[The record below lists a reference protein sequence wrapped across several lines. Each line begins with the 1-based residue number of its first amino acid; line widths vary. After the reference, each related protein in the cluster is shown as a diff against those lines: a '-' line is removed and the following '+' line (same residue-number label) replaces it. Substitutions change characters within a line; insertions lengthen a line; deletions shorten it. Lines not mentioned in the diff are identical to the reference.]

1 MQPALLTTERPSSM
15 CLPDILKD
23 LRMVDLVDKSFI
35 ATLYST
41 KAGRSGQVG
50 ISAQRTEF
58 DFAESGW
65 LQIVGHGLRVR
76 PIDFHFQFVE
86 DQGDR
91 IHYDITC
98 ASRVDGYLGKKLG
111 RSSGG
116 YLGLY
121 GKNEITFF
129 WKVQPRAE
137 WYGQQE
143 RHFILRDYE
152 GHEIKSYDRNRDGDR
167 YLNAYEGAPLSFAVR
182 IKEVL

>member
-1 MQPALLTTERPSSM
+1 
-15 CLPDILKD
+15 
-23 LRMVDLVDKSFI
+23 MVDNVDKSFI

-41 KAGRSGQVG
+41 SSGRSGQIG
-50 ISAQRTEF
+50 ISAQQTEF

-65 LQIVGHGLRVR
+65 LQVVGRGQRVR
-76 PIDFHFQFVE
+76 PVDFRFQCIE
-86 DQGDR
+86 DRGDR

-98 ASRVDGYLGKKLG
+98 ASQVDGYLGKKLG

-137 WYGQQE
+137 WYGRSE
-143 RHFILRDYE
+143 RHFIMRDYE
-152 GHEIKSYDRNRDGDR
+152 GNEVRDYYSNRDGDR
-167 YLNAYEGAPLSFAVR
+167 FLNAYEGKPLSFAVR
-182 IKEVL
+182 VKELL

>member
-1 MQPALLTTERPSSM
+1 
-15 CLPDILKD
+15 
-23 LRMVDLVDKSFI
+23 MVDHVDKSFI

-41 KAGRSGQVG
+41 KSGRSGQIG

-65 LQIVGHGLRVR
+65 LQIVGHVQRVR
-76 PIDFHFQFVE
+76 PINFRFQFVE

-98 ASRVDGYLGKKLG
+98 ASKVDGYLGKTLG

-129 WKVQPRAE
+129 WKVQPLAE
-137 WYGQQE
+137 WYGGSE

-152 GHEIKSYDRNRDGDR
+152 GHEVKDYYSHRDGDR
-167 YLNAYEGAPLSFAVR
+167 FLNAYEGKPLSFAVR
-182 IKEVL
+182 VKALL